1 MQQTK
6 QPGFTLVITLMVI
19 ALIVAIVTVMAHK
32 SSVHVHYMKTM
43 NNREKAKNLAW
54 SGVQIAMS
62 QLANLEKESEKKGIT
77 TTGSK
82 PTAAASE
89 DKKQPQKKDPIE
101 VQKRFLIKILPHLNT
116 WQTFKLTPKNDG
128 VRGQISICV
137 GCEDGKID
145 INQFF
150 DFATKKFINEGQ
162 SKDDAKKLLQELF
175 TKIKDVQG
183 GESLF
188 NVFEKFLKERQNR
201 LHEPSELLAI
211 KEFSVFKNKIFF
223 EPEPSV
229 QQKSGQEKQNV
240 YLNDIF
246 TLWSSKKELNPWL
259 LSHSLQVLSGMQPAR
274 GEELKET
281 QLEGKLK
288 EFKQALSFPKD
299 WDKFIAPLFGKK
311 FDQLPKELRGVMST
325 KFEPQVFSVLSYGT
339 AEDVTQKLLIILE
352 RKEAPVAGSSGD
364 TLFVFRAKRFY
375 WL

>member
-1 MQQTK
+1 MITQHHNK
-6 QPGFTLVITLMVI
+6 PGYVMVITLMVI
-19 ALIVAIVTVMAHK
+19 ALIVGLVTIMAQK
-32 SSVHVHYMKTM
+32 SNVHVRYMKTM
-43 NNREKAKNLAW
+43 INREKAKNLAL

-62 QLANLEKESEKKGIT
+62 QLANAEKEPEKKE
-77 TTGSK
+77 
-82 PTAAASE
+82 AAPASQ
-89 DKKQPQKKDPIE
+89 DKKQQKQKDPIADMR
-101 VQKRFLIKILPHLNT
+101 RFLTKILPHLNT
-116 WQTFKLTPKNDG
+116 WQTFKLTEKNDG
-128 VRGQISICV
+128 VRGQISICI

-150 DFATKKFINEGQ
+150 DAAQKKFVNEGAG
-162 SKDDAKKLLQELF
+162 KDDAKKMMQELF
-175 TKIKDVQG
+175 TKIKDIQG

-188 NVFEKFLKERQNR
+188 TVFEKFLKERQNR

-211 KEFSVFKNKIFF
+211 KEFDVFKNKIFF

-259 LSHSLQVLSGMQPAR
+259 LSHSLQVLCGMNAAKK
-274 GEELKET
+274 GEEFKEK

-288 EFKQALSFPKD
+288 ELKQALTFPKD
-299 WDKFIAPLFGKK
+299 WDKFLTPLFGKK
-311 FDQLPKELRGVMST
+311 FDQLPKELRALMST
-325 KFEPQVFSVLSYGT
+325 KFEPHVFSVLSYGT

-352 RKEAPVAGSSGD
+352 RKEAPVAGSSSE
-364 TLFVFRAKRFY
+364 TEFVFRVKRVY